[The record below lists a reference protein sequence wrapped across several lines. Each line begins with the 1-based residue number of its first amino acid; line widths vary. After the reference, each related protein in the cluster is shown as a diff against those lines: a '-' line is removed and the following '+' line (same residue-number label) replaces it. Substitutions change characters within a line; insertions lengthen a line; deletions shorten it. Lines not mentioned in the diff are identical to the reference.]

1 MLSNIKIIPTAFYPI
16 NITYT
21 PHFYSS
27 ESPIHK
33 FNNNN
38 NSFSTNSEENNIKLF
53 LKKKTG
59 RKYKNLVECYKCDVE
74 DCSIL
79 FETEEELNK
88 HRIIHQNLHYC
99 SFFGCD
105 MKFQNENNLQ
115 KHQKI
120 HMPSKKMYQC
130 NYPGCEKSF
139 TASYNLKIHY
149 RIHTGERPY
158 NCNVCGMSYY
168 DRANFKYHC
177 KTAHIKKE
185 NKDTICS
192 HINCK
197 HFFKTK
203 KQKIMHH
210 DKLEEECRSEKNY
223 IMNLLSDFQKNINLL
238 VKDYYNEN
246 EINLLFKKIN
256 VQKLKTENF
265 IIDFDQYG
273 AIIGDKKFISN

>member
-1 MLSNIKIIPTAFYPI
+1 MLTNIKLIPTAFYPI

-21 PHFYSS
+21 PQFYTTD
-27 ESPIHK
+27 SPIHK
-33 FNNNN
+33 NNYH
-38 NSFSTNSEENNIKLF
+38 SSSSIVDENKLF

-79 FETEEELNK
+79 FEKEEELN
-88 HRIIHQNLHYC
+88 IHKLIHKNLLFC
-99 SFFGCD
+99 PFFGCGL
-105 MKFQNENNLQ
+105 KFENEKNLQ
-115 KHQKI
+115 KHQKTHI
-120 HMPSKKMYQC
+120 PSKKIYQC

-139 TASYNLKIHY
+139 TASYNLKIHF

-158 NCNVCGMSYY
+158 QCNICGMTYY
-168 DRANFKYHC
+168 DRANYKYHC
-177 KTAHIKKE
+177 KTAHVEKN

-192 HINCK
+192 HNNCK
-197 HFFKTK
+197 HTFKTK

-223 IMNLLSDFQKNINLL
+223 IMNLLSDFQKSVGYL

-246 EINLLFKKIN
+246 EINSLFKNINMQKMKI
-256 VQKLKTENF
+256 ENF
-265 IIDFDQYG
+265 IMDIDQYD
-273 AIIGDKKFISN
+273 AIIGNKNTSN